1 VAIPTEIGRYKVVG
15 ELGRGAMGVVYRGV
29 DPALDRHVAIKVI
42 SSQQSAG
49 ALNTQEMEAR
59 FLREAKIAAR
69 INHPGIVTV
78 YDAGRAG
85 DSLYL
90 VMELIEGES
99 LAHRIARKEYPTVPE
114 SFMMVAQCAEA
125 LAAAHALGVV
135 HRDVKPA
142 NIMLT
147 KDGRVKVADFGVAK
161 AIGEGTDLTR
171 TGTVV
176 GSPAYM
182 APEQVRGL
190 SPDGRADLFSL
201 GVVLYELLLHRKPFP
216 ADTITSLIYQILH
229 EDPLVDTDAARGLGD
244 RTSNFLRFCLAKE
257 PKDRVPDGNAFAAE
271 ARALA
276 AQAASSA
283 AEMTSATK
291 LIATPPPPKAA
302 PSGPAPQPA
311 PVATGAATIA
321 VQAKKFPLVPV
332 LGGAVGLLAIVIVA
346 LLLRSR
352 SAPAPATTVAVAP
365 PTAVPTAVAVA
376 PSEPAAGPQVEPTE
390 APQQDAYP
398 LHVNGQSRVGSAPT
412 AVPEPRTT
420 RLRPIQQVAPP
431 PPVVRQ
437 VYVPPTA
444 VPTPQP
450 TPTPMITQVF
460 ECREGA
466 NFNVSPQKAE
476 VIINGRLI
484 GIADDWD
491 GAFFGKMGKTYMFPG
506 PGIYY
511 AKFTYPE
518 RRTTWVK
525 IIVTPEARKRIAD
538 VDTRMPK
545 LDR

>member
-1 VAIPTEIGRYKVVG
+1 MTVPTEIGRYKIVG

-42 SSQQSAG
+42 STHQSAG
-49 ALNTQEMEAR
+49 QVNTAEMEAR

-90 VMELIEGES
+90 VMELVEGES
-99 LAHRIARKEYPTVPE
+99 LAHRLARKEYPTVPE
-114 SFMMVAQCAEA
+114 SFTMAAQCAEA

-229 EDPLVDTDAARGLGD
+229 EDPLVDTDAARSLGD
-244 RTSNFLRFCLAKE
+244 RTSNFLRLCLAKDPQE
-257 PKDRVPDGNAFAAE
+257 RVKDGNAFAAE

-276 AQAASSA
+276 AQAAGVA

-291 LIATPPPPKAA
+291 LLAGAAPAA
-302 PSGPAPQPA
+302 PSGD
-311 PVATGAATIA
+311 TTSGGDAATVA
-321 VQAKKFPLVPV
+321 VQSTRFPLVPV
-332 LGGAVGLLAIVIVA
+332 LIGTVVLLAVVVTA
-346 LLLRSR
+346 VLLRGGG
-352 SAPAPATTVAVAP
+352 PA
-365 PTAVPTAVAVA
+365 
-376 PSEPAAGPQVEPTE
+376 Q
-390 APQQDAYP
+390 
-398 LHVNGQSRVGSAPT
+398 
-412 AVPEPRTT
+412 
-420 RLRPIQQVAPP
+420 
-431 PPVVRQ
+431 
-437 VYVPPTA
+437 
-444 VPTPQP
+444 
-450 TPTPMITQVF
+450 
-460 ECREGA
+460 
-466 NFNVSPQKAE
+466 
-476 VIINGRLI
+476 
-484 GIADDWD
+484 D
-491 GAFFGKMGKTYMFPG
+491 GADATAGEV
-506 PGIYY
+506 
-511 AKFTYPE
+511 A
-518 RRTTWVK
+518 
-525 IIVTPEARKRIAD
+525 A
-538 VDTRMPK
+538 
-545 LDR
+545 

>member
-1 VAIPTEIGRYKVVG
+1 MTVPTEIGRYKVVG

-90 VMELIEGES
+90 VMELVEGES
-99 LAHRIARKEYPTVPE
+99 LAHRLARKEYPTVPE

-229 EDPLVDTDAARGLGD
+229 EDPLVDTDAARSLGE
-244 RTSNFLRFCLAKE
+244 RTSNFLRVCLS
-257 PKDRVPDGNAFAAE
+257 KDPQDRIKDGNTFAVE

-276 AQAASSA
+276 VQAASAA

-291 LIATPPPPKAA
+291 LMPSAPPPAAA
-302 PSGPAPQPA
+302 PVTTAASN
-311 PVATGAATIA
+311 AATVA
-321 VQAKKFPLVPV
+321 VEARRFPLVPV
-332 LGGAVGLLAIVIVA
+332 LVGTCVLLAVVVA
-346 LLLRSR
+346 AVLLRGR
-352 SAPAPATTVAVAP
+352 GPTTVAQSET
-365 PTAVPTAVAVA
+365 TA
-376 PSEPAAGPQVEPTE
+376 PAAVPTE
-390 APQQDAYP
+390 APRPVPTERPADEPSRPVLGQAAPRPTQAQPTSRWRPQQ
-398 LHVNGQSRVGSAPT
+398 QAPAQPRPQV
-412 AVPEPRTT
+412 AVP
-420 RLRPIQQVAPP
+420 
-431 PPVVRQ
+431 
-437 VYVPPTA
+437 PPTA
-444 VPTPQP
+444 AGP
-450 TPTPMITQVF
+450 TPTPPIVQVL

-466 NFNVSPQKAE
+466 NFNVSPEKAQ
-476 VIINGRLI
+476 VTINGKLI

-491 GAFFGKMGKTYMFPG
+491 GAGFGKLGKSYIFPG
-506 PGIYY
+506 SGVYY
-511 AKFTYPE
+511 VKLSHPE
-518 RRTTWVK
+518 RQTAWIK
-525 IIVTPEARKRIAD
+525 IVVSPEAKRRLAD
-538 VDTRMPK
+538 VDTR
-545 LDR
+545 LQRR

>member
-1 VAIPTEIGRYKVVG
+1 VTIPTEIGRYKIVG

-49 ALNTQEMEAR
+49 ALNSQEMEAR

-78 YDAGRAG
+78 FDAGRAG

-99 LAHRIARKEYPTVPE
+99 LAQRLARKEYPTVPE
-114 SFMMVAQCAEA
+114 SFMMVAQCGEA
-125 LAAAHALGVV
+125 LAAAHALGVI

-229 EDPLVDTDAARGLGD
+229 EDPLVDTDAARSLGE
-244 RTSNFLRFCLAKE
+244 RTSNFLRLCLAKD
-257 PKDRVPDGNAFAAE
+257 PQDRVPDGNAFAAE

-276 AQAASSA
+276 VQAASSA

-291 LIATPPPPKAA
+291 LITATPPPKPAAA
-302 PSGPAPQPA
+302 PPARA
-311 PVATGAATIA
+311 NAATVAVATT
-321 VQAKKFPLVPV
+321 KFPLIPV
-332 LGGAVGLLAIVIVA
+332 LIGAVVILAVVATA
-346 LLLRSR
+346 LLLRQR
-352 SAPAPATTVAVAP
+352 A
-365 PTAVPTAVAVA
+365 PTAVATTTAAVSPTAAPAPVQVA
-376 PSEPAAGPQVEPTE
+376 A
-390 APQQDAYP
+390 
-398 LHVNGQSRVGSAPT
+398 APT
-412 AVPEPRTT
+412 AEP
-420 RLRPIQQVAPP
+420 VAPP
-431 PPVVRQ
+431 PPPAPADEHPLHMTPQSRVAPAQSETSEPPRTTRWRPVQQQPAPQAARPVVI
-437 VYVPPTA
+437 PPTA
-444 VPTPQP
+444 APQP
-450 TPTPMITQVF
+450 TAAPAVAQTL
-460 ECREGA
+460 ECRVGA
-466 NFNVSPQKAE
+466 TFDITPSKAS
-476 VIINGRLI
+476 VIVNGRMI
-484 GIADDWD
+484 GIASDWN
-491 GAFFGKMGKTYMFPG
+491 GALLGLVGKTYQFQG
-506 PGIYY
+506 QGIYLV
-511 AKFTYPE
+511 KFSYVD
-518 RRTTWVK
+518 RKSMWVK
-525 IIVTPEARKRIAD
+525 IVVTPNAKKRVAH
-538 VDTRMPK
+538 VELRLPT
-545 LDR
+545 LAE

>member
-1 VAIPTEIGRYKVVG
+1 VTVPTEIGRYKVVG

-42 SSQQSAG
+42 ATQQSAG
-49 ALNTQEMEAR
+49 SLNTSEMEAR

-99 LAHRIARKEYPTVPE
+99 LAHRLARKEYPTVPE
-114 SFMMVAQCAEA
+114 SFMLVAQCAEA
-125 LAAAHALGVV
+125 LAAAHSLGVV

-229 EDPLVDTDAARGLGD
+229 EDPLVDTDAARSLGE
-244 RTSNFLRFCLAKE
+244 RTSNFLRVCLAKDPQE
-257 PKDRVPDGNAFAAE
+257 RTKDGNTFAAE

-276 AQAASSA
+276 VQAASVAS
-283 AEMTSATK
+283 EMTSATK
-291 LIATPPPPKAA
+291 LMTSAPPPVPTA
-302 PSGPAPQPA
+302 GEPA
-311 PVATGAATIA
+311 TSTAATVA
-321 VQAKKFPLVPV
+321 VTARHFPLVPV
-332 LGGAVGLLAIVIVA
+332 LAGAGVLLAVVVA
-346 LLLRSR
+346 AIFLRGR
-352 SAPAPATTVAVAP
+352 GPATGAQVETATPPAQQQTAQIDTTPAVAP
-365 PTAVPTAVAVA
+365 TESPRLTRTEQPAQVSAKPVLGQATPPREQAQQASRWRPLPPAAPQPRPQTVVVQPTAA
-376 PSEPAAGPQVEPTE
+376 
-390 APQQDAYP
+390 
-398 LHVNGQSRVGSAPT
+398 L
-412 AVPEPRTT
+412 
-420 RLRPIQQVAPP
+420 
-431 PPVVRQ
+431 
-437 VYVPPTA
+437 
-444 VPTPQP
+444 P
-450 TPTPMITQVF
+450 TPTPPIVQVF

-466 NFNVSPQKAE
+466 NFNVSPEKAQ
-476 VIINGRLI
+476 VTINGKMI

-491 GAFFGKMGKTYMFPG
+491 GAGFGKLGKSYMFPG
-506 PGIYY
+506 AGVYY
-511 AKFTYPE
+511 VKLSHPE
-518 RRTTWVK
+518 RQTAWVK
-525 IIVTPEARKRIAD
+525 IVVSPEAKRRLAD
-538 VDTRMPK
+538 VGTRLPK
-545 LDR
+545 R

>member
-1 VAIPTEIGRYKVVG
+1 VTVPTEIGRYKVVG

-78 YDAGRAG
+78 FDAGRSG

-90 VMELIEGES
+90 VMELVEGES
-99 LAHRIARKEYPTVPE
+99 LAHRLARKEYPTVPE

-229 EDPLVDTDAARGLGD
+229 EDPLVDTDAARSLGE
-244 RTSNFLRFCLAKE
+244 RTSNFMRLCLAKDPQE
-257 PKDRVPDGNAFAAE
+257 RVKDGNTFAAE
-271 ARALA
+271 SRALA
-276 AQAASSA
+276 VQAASA
-283 AEMTSATK
+283 ATEMTSATK
-291 LIATPPPPKAA
+291 LITAA
-302 PSGPAPQPA
+302 PPAASGAPSPAA
-311 PVATGAATIA
+311 SNAATVAVATRR
-321 VQAKKFPLVPV
+321 FPLVPV
-332 LGGAVGLLAIVIVA
+332 LVGAGVLLAVVVVA
-346 LLLRSR
+346 VLLRGR
-352 SAPAPATTVAVAP
+352 GPAPGVTDQAAATAAEQPAAPAPP
-365 PTAVPTAVAVA
+365 
-376 PSEPAAGPQVEPTE
+376 
-390 APQQDAYP
+390 
-398 LHVNGQSRVGSAPT
+398 
-412 AVPEPRTT
+412 AVPEQAAVTPTESPFVVPT
-420 RLRPIQQVAPP
+420 EEPAEPSRPVLGHAPQPTAPP
-431 PPVVRQ
+431 QQQASRWRPLPQPAAPVRQ
-437 VYVPPTA
+437 QTAAVQPTA
-444 VPTPQP
+444 ALP
-450 TPTPMITQVF
+450 TPTPPLVQVF

-466 NFNVSPQKAE
+466 NFNVSPEKAQVTVNG
-476 VIINGRLI
+476 VII

-491 GAFFGKMGKTYMFPG
+491 GAGFGKLGKSYMFPG
-506 PGIYY
+506 AGVYY
-511 AKFTYPE
+511 VKLSHPE
-518 RRTTWVK
+518 RQTAWVK
-525 IIVTPEARKRIAD
+525 VVVSPEAKRRLAD
-538 VDTRMPK
+538 IGTRLQK
-545 LDR
+545 R

>member
-1 VAIPTEIGRYKVVG
+1 MTVPSEIGRYKIVG

-99 LAHRIARKEYPTVPE
+99 LAQRLARKEYPTVAE
-114 SFMMVAQCAEA
+114 SFMMVAQCADA

-229 EDPLVDTDAARGLGD
+229 EDPLVDTEAASSLGE
-244 RTSNFLRFCLAKE
+244 RASNFMRACLAKD
-257 PKDRVPDGNAFAAE
+257 PQDRVKDGAAFAAE

-276 AQAASSA
+276 VQAASA
-283 AEMTSATK
+283 GVEMTSATK
-291 LIATPPPPKAA
+291 MIAPASSVPPATAAAAAA
-302 PSGPAPQPA
+302 PQ
-311 PVATGAATIA
+311 TTTAATVA
-321 VQAKKFPLVPV
+321 VQARRFPLLPV
-332 LGGAVGLLAIVIVA
+332 LAGAVVLLAVVVAA
-346 LLLRSR
+346 LLLRGHGPGAAAQVEPGAQAGAPPTAPGGD
-352 SAPAPATTVAVAP
+352 APAVLPAAPAVPAPTAAPEPEPVRPVLGQAPPPAVAP
-365 PTAVPTAVAVA
+365 PASRWRPL
-376 PSEPAAGPQVEPTE
+376 PQAGPAQ
-390 APQQDAYP
+390 AP
-398 LHVNGQSRVGSAPT
+398 RVAAAPT
-412 AVPEPRTT
+412 
-420 RLRPIQQVAPP
+420 APP
-431 PPVVRQ
+431 PP
-437 VYVPPTA
+437 
-444 VPTPQP
+444 
-450 TPTPMITQVF
+450 TPTPPIVQVF

-466 NFNVSPQKAE
+466 NFNVSPEKAQ
-476 VIINGRLI
+476 VTVNGRLI

-491 GAFFGKMGKTYMFPG
+491 GAGFGKLGKSYMFPG
-506 PGIYY
+506 AGVYY
-511 AKFTYPE
+511 VKLSHPE
-518 RRTTWVK
+518 RQTLWVK
-525 IIVTPEARKRIAD
+525 IVVDPEAKRRLAD
-538 VDTRMPK
+538 VDTRLP
-545 LDR
+545 RR

>member
-1 VAIPTEIGRYKVVG
+1 MTVPTEIGRYKVVG

-49 ALNTQEMEAR
+49 ALNSQEMEAR

-78 YDAGRAG
+78 FDAGRSG

-99 LAHRIARKEYPTVPE
+99 LAHRLARKEYPTVPE
-114 SFMMVAQCAEA
+114 SFMMVAQCGEA

-135 HRDVKPA
+135 HRDIKPA

-229 EDPLVDTDAARGLGD
+229 EDPLVDTDAARSLGE
-244 RTSNFLRFCLAKE
+244 RTSNFMRLCLAKD
-257 PKDRVPDGNAFAAE
+257 PHDRVPDGNAFAAE

-291 LIATPPPPKAA
+291 LMSSVPPAKATP
-302 PSGPAPQPA
+302 
-311 PVATGAATIA
+311 ATAAT
-321 VQAKKFPLVPV
+321 
-332 LGGAVGLLAIVIVA
+332 
-346 LLLRSR
+346 S
-352 SAPAPATTVAVAP
+352 SAATVAVAARRFP
-365 PTAVPTAVAVA
+365 LIPVLVGVVALLAVVVTGLLLRQRAPAASVTASAAATPAASQPVNQAAV
-376 PSEPAAGPQVEPTE
+376 EPAATAEPAQPAQTNRDE
-390 APQQDAYP
+390 YP
-398 LHVNGQSRVGSAPT
+398 LHVNSQSRVAPAPAQT
-412 AVPEPRTT
+412 AEPRTS
-420 RLRPIQQVAPP
+420 RWRPIRQPAEVTAPVKR
-431 PPVVRQ
+431 PVVG
-437 VYVPPTA
+437 TA
-444 VPTPQP
+444 AAPAADSDPDGHAGV
-450 TPTPMITQVF
+450 
-460 ECREGA
+460 R
-466 NFNVSPQKAE
+466 VS
-476 VIINGRLI
+476 
-484 GIADDWD
+484 
-491 GAFFGKMGKTYMFPG
+491 
-506 PGIYY
+506 
-511 AKFTYPE
+511 
-518 RRTTWVK
+518 
-525 IIVTPEARKRIAD
+525 
-538 VDTRMPK
+538 
-545 LDR
+545 

>member
-1 VAIPTEIGRYKVVG
+1 VTVPTEIGRYKIVG

-90 VMELIEGES
+90 VMELVEGES
-99 LAHRIARKEYPTVPE
+99 LAQRLARKEYPTVAE

-229 EDPLVDTDAARGLGD
+229 EDPLVDTEAARSLGE
-244 RTSNFLRFCLAKE
+244 RTSNFMRVCLAKD
-257 PKDRVPDGNAFAAE
+257 PQDRVKDGNAFAAE

-276 AQAASSA
+276 VQAASA
-283 AEMTSATK
+283 GVEMTSATK
-291 LIATPPPPKAA
+291 MMAPAGPGPTGTQAAGVTP
-302 PSGPAPQPA
+302 Q
-311 PVATGAATIA
+311 TTTAATVA
-321 VQAKKFPLVPV
+321 VQAKRFPLLPV
-332 LGGAVGLLAIVIVA
+332 LVGAGVLVAVVVAALFLRGRGPQTVAQAEPGAQVGAQQAGGGALVVV
-346 LLLRSR
+346 
-352 SAPAPATTVAVAP
+352 PTEPPPP
-365 PTAVPTAVAVA
+365 PTAA
-376 PSEPAAGPQVEPTE
+376 PEPEPTRPLLGQSQPRPT
-390 APQQDAYP
+390 APQQASRWRP
-398 LHVNGQSRVGSAPT
+398 LPQTTPAQAPRAAAAPT
-412 AVPEPRTT
+412 AP
-420 RLRPIQQVAPP
+420 
-431 PPVVRQ
+431 
-437 VYVPPTA
+437 
-444 VPTPQP
+444 PQP
-450 TPTPMITQVF
+450 TPTPPIVQVF

-466 NFNVSPQKAE
+466 NFNVKPEKAQIT
-476 VIINGRLI
+476 VNGKAI
-484 GIADDWD
+484 GVADDWD
-491 GAFFGKMGKTYMFPG
+491 GAGFGKLGKSYMFPG
-506 PGIYY
+506 AGVYY
-511 AKFTYPE
+511 VKLSHPE
-518 RRTTWVK
+518 RQTAWVK
-525 IIVTPEARKRIAD
+525 IVVSPEAKRRLAD
-538 VDTRMPK
+538 VDTR
-545 LDR
+545 LQRR

>member
-1 VAIPTEIGRYKVVG
+1 MATPTEIGRYKVVG

-49 ALNTQEMEAR
+49 ALNSQELEAR

-78 YDAGRAG
+78 FDAGRAG

-99 LAHRIARKEYPTVPE
+99 LAQRLARKEYPTVPE
-114 SFMMVAQCAEA
+114 SFMMVAQCGEA

-229 EDPLVDTDAARGLGD
+229 EDPLVDTDAARSLGE
-244 RTSNFLRFCLAKE
+244 RTSNFLRLCLAKD

-276 AQAASSA
+276 VQAASSA

-291 LIATPPPPKAA
+291 LIAGAPPPRAA
-302 PSGPAPQPA
+302 AVTPATSTAATVSVQTRKLPLIPILVGGVVLLGV
-311 PVATGAATIA
+311 VAT
-321 VQAKKFPLVPV
+321 
-332 LGGAVGLLAIVIVA
+332 A
-346 LLLRSR
+346 LLLRQR
-352 SAPAPATTVAVAP
+352 P
-365 PTAVPTAVAVA
+365 
-376 PSEPAAGPQVEPTE
+376 PAAGPTAAAANPDAGQPSRQAAGEPTAE
-390 APQQDAYP
+390 PAVPPSRQSSRDERP
-398 LHVNGQSRVGSAPT
+398 LHMGPQSRVVPAPTETGEPHTSRWRPLPQQQAAPQAARPFYAAPT
-412 AVPEPRTT
+412 A
-420 RLRPIQQVAPP
+420 PP
-431 PPVVRQ
+431 LV
-437 VYVPPTA
+437 
-444 VPTPQP
+444 
-450 TPTPMITQVF
+450 TPTPPISQVF

-466 NFNVSPQKAE
+466 NFNVSPQKAQ
-476 VIINGRLI
+476 VIINGKLI

-491 GAFFGKMGKTYMFPG
+491 GAMFGMSGKTYMFSG
-506 PGIYY
+506 AGVYY
-511 AKFTYPE
+511 AKFQCPD
-518 RRTTWVK
+518 RKTTWVK
-525 IIVTPEARKRIAD
+525 IIVSPEAKKRIAD
-538 VDTRMPK
+538 IDTRLPK
-545 LDR
+545 SGK

>member
-1 VAIPTEIGRYKVVG
+1 VTVPTEIGRYKVVG

-49 ALNTQEMEAR
+49 ALNSQELESR

-78 YDAGRAG
+78 FDAGRSG

-99 LAHRIARKEYPTVPE
+99 LAQRLARKEYPTVPE
-114 SFMMVAQCAEA
+114 SFMMVAQCGEA

-135 HRDVKPA
+135 HRDIKPA

-229 EDPLVDTDAARGLGD
+229 EDPLVDTDAARSLGE
-244 RTSNFLRFCLAKE
+244 RTSNFLRLCLAKD
-257 PKDRVPDGNAFAAE
+257 PHDRVPDGNAFAAE

-276 AQAASSA
+276 VQSASSA

-291 LIATPPPPKAA
+291 LITAASPAKATT
-302 PSGPAPQPA
+302 
-311 PVATGAATIA
+311 ATAATSNAATVA
-321 VQAKKFPLVPV
+321 VEARRFPVIPV
-332 LGGAVGLLAIVIVA
+332 LVGAVLLLAVVITA
-346 LLLRSR
+346 LLLRQR
-352 SAPAPATTVAVAP
+352 APAGGVTVAAA
-365 PTAVPTAVAVA
+365 T
-376 PSEPAAGPQVEPTE
+376 PAAGQPVNQAAVEPTAGPE
-390 APQQDAYP
+390 LARPAQTDRDEYP
-398 LHVNGQSRVGSAPT
+398 LHVNQQSQVAPAPVETAEPHTSRWRPIRQPT
-412 AVPEPRTT
+412 APAAPIA
-420 RLRPIQQVAPP
+420 RPVVVAPAPP
-431 PPVVRQ
+431 PP
-437 VYVPPTA
+437 
-444 VPTPQP
+444 
-450 TPTPMITQVF
+450 TPTPPVQQVF

-466 NFNVSPQKAE
+466 KFNVSPQKAQ
-476 VIINGRLI
+476 VIVNGRLI

-491 GAFFGKMGKTYMFPG
+491 GAMFGKMGKTYMFPG
-506 PGIYY
+506 PGVYY
-511 AKFTYPE
+511 VKLTHPE
-518 RRTTWVK
+518 RKTAWVK
-525 IIVTPEARKRIAD
+525 IIVSANAKRRIAD
-538 VDTRMPK
+538 IDTRLQK
-545 LDR
+545 LEK

>member
-1 VAIPTEIGRYKVVG
+1 VTVPTEIGRYKVVG

-99 LAHRIARKEYPTVPE
+99 LAHRLARKEYPTVPE

-229 EDPLVDTDAARGLGD
+229 EDPLVDTDAARSLGE
-244 RTSNFLRFCLAKE
+244 RTSNFMRTCLAKDPQE
-257 PKDRVPDGNAFAAE
+257 RVKDGNAFAAE

-276 AQAASSA
+276 VQAASSA
-283 AEMTSATK
+283 SEMTSATK
-291 LIATPPPPKAA
+291 LITAAPPAAPTAATPAA
-302 PSGPAPQPA
+302 SNAA
-311 PVATGAATIA
+311 TVAVATRR
-321 VQAKKFPLVPV
+321 FPLVPV
-332 LGGAVGLLAIVIVA
+332 LAGACVLLAVVVVA
-346 LLLRSR
+346 VLLRGRGISPGGPDQPA
-352 SAPAPATTVAVAP
+352 APAAAPQVPQTAPETVAVTPTERPVVVPTEQPMEPEPSRPVLGQAP
-365 PTAVPTAVAVA
+365 PRTAPPQQQASRWRPLPQPAPPVRQQTAAVQPTAA
-376 PSEPAAGPQVEPTE
+376 
-390 APQQDAYP
+390 
-398 LHVNGQSRVGSAPT
+398 L
-412 AVPEPRTT
+412 
-420 RLRPIQQVAPP
+420 
-431 PPVVRQ
+431 
-437 VYVPPTA
+437 
-444 VPTPQP
+444 P
-450 TPTPMITQVF
+450 TPTPPIVQVF

-466 NFNVSPQKAE
+466 NFNVSPEKAQITVNGK
-476 VIINGRLI
+476 VIGV
-484 GIADDWD
+484 ADDWD
-491 GAFFGKMGKTYMFPG
+491 GAGFGKLGKSYMFPG
-506 PGIYY
+506 AGVYY
-511 AKFTYPE
+511 VKLSHPE
-518 RRTTWVK
+518 RQTAWVK
-525 IIVTPEARKRIAD
+525 VVVSPEAKRRLAN
-538 VDTRMPK
+538 VDTR
-545 LDR
+545 LQRR

>member
-1 VAIPTEIGRYKVVG
+1 MTVPTEIGRYKIVG

-49 ALNTQEMEAR
+49 SLNTQEMEAR

-78 YDAGRAG
+78 FDAGRSG

-90 VMELIEGES
+90 VMELVEGES
-99 LAHRIARKEYPTVPE
+99 LAQRLARKEYPTVPE

-229 EDPLVDTDAARGLGD
+229 EDPLVDTEAARSLGE
-244 RTSNFLRFCLAKE
+244 RTSNFMRMCLAKDAQ
-257 PKDRVPDGNAFAAE
+257 DRVKDGNAFAAE

-276 AQAASSA
+276 VQAASSA

-291 LIATPPPPKAA
+291 MISAAAPPPAPPPTGQSSNAA
-302 PSGPAPQPA
+302 
-311 PVATGAATIA
+311 
-321 VQAKKFPLVPV
+321 
-332 LGGAVGLLAIVIVA
+332 
-346 LLLRSR
+346 
-352 SAPAPATTVAVAP
+352 TVAVVARRFPLIPVLAGAGVLLAVVVAGVLLRGRPPATVAQVETGSQSGQQPAVPSEPVVLPTELPAP
-365 PTAVPTAVAVA
+365 EPTAVPAD
-376 PSEPAAGPQVEPTE
+376 EPARPLLGQAMPRPTQS
-390 APQQDAYP
+390 QQASRWRP
-398 LHVNGQSRVGSAPT
+398 LPPA
-412 AVPEPRTT
+412 
-420 RLRPIQQVAPP
+420 APP
-431 PPVVRQ
+431 QRPRAAAIPTTPPL
-437 VYVPPTA
+437 
-444 VPTPQP
+444 P
-450 TPTPMITQVF
+450 TPTPPIVQVF

-466 NFNVSPQKAE
+466 NFNVSPEKAQITVNGK
-476 VIINGRLI
+476 VIGV
-484 GIADDWD
+484 ADDWD
-491 GAFFGKMGKTYMFPG
+491 GAGFGKLGKSYTFPG
-506 PGIYY
+506 AGVYY
-511 AKFTYPE
+511 IKLSHPE
-518 RRTTWVK
+518 RQTAWVK
-525 IIVTPEARKRIAD
+525 VVVSPEAKRRLAD
-538 VDTRMPK
+538 IDTR
-545 LDR
+545 LQRRDR